1 MDSSSKNRFD
11 DFFEEEKYLVFK
23 NHLYNY
29 LLRKRAI
36 GKALKRERPGLTLEV
51 GSGISPVTTP
61 GDRIIYSEVS
71 FLAMRRLKQDL
82 GRGSFVVADVTR
94 LPFKDGVF
102 DHTVCSEVLEHVEH
116 DGTALKELSRVMR
129 SSGRLLLTF
138 PHRQFYF
145 TNDDRFVGHL
155 RRYELREMADRL
167 EAANLKLL
175 STKKIL
181 GPLEKLTM
189 MAVIYGIEKFQND
202 RGKSE
207 LKNLSQKTYGPL
219 IIIYK
224 WVNRIYAVL
233 AWLDALLA
241 PRFLSAVLLV
251 KAGKKSNP
259 VGTMA

>member
-1 MDSSSKNRFD
+1 MKNRFD
-11 DFFEEEKYLVFK
+11 DFFKDEKYLVFK

-36 GKALKRERPGLTLEV
+36 DKTLKCERPGLTLEV

-61 GDRIIYSEVS
+61 GDSIIYSELS
-71 FLAMRRLKQDL
+71 FFATKRLKQDL

-94 LPFKDGVF
+94 LPFKDGVY
-102 DHTVCSEVLEHVEH
+102 DYVVCSEVLEHVEH
-116 DGTALKELSRVMR
+116 DGTALKELSRIMR

-145 TNDDRFVGHL
+145 TNDDRFVDHL
-155 RRYELREMADRL
+155 RRYELREMEDRL
-167 EAANLKLL
+167 EAADLKPLL
-175 STKKIL
+175 TKKIL

-189 MAVIYGIEKFQND
+189 MAVIYCIEKTQRD
-202 RGKSE
+202 RGNSA
-207 LKNLSQKTYGPL
+207 LKNLSQKTYGTV
-219 IIIYK
+219 IIIYR

-233 AWLDALLA
+233 AWLDAILA
-241 PRFLSAVLLV
+241 PRFLSAVLLI

-259 VGTMA
+259 VGTTV